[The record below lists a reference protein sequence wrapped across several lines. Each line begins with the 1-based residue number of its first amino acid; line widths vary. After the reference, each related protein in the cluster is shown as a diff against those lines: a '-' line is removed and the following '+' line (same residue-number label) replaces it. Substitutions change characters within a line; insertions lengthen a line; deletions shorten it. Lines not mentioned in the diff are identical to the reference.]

1 MPLPA
6 TRTVTGTYTN
16 PANGEPANGTV
27 ILTPIPVVW
36 TDTSGEQV
44 LAGGDTI
51 PLVGGEFSQPL
62 VTTDADGVEPASG
75 RYWRLEERLDGV
87 PHRTRV
93 FALPL
98 GDGSPI
104 DVTDLVAADPGA
116 AGYTP
121 VEGPAGPAGAQGPI
135 GPAGPTGATGADGAQ
150 GPQGIQGPTGATGA
164 TGPQPPLGG
173 QGAGDAVALRSTDV
187 LLVHKAADE
196 SVASSI
202 TLQDDDHLTL
212 PVVAGG
218 VYALDAF
225 LDVEADPAADI
236 LLGWSAPAGATLSWT
251 ETGISAGNTGNIGSI
266 KQSRLDVATSSAIGI
281 VATGSVVRPAG
292 VLRVGGTAGFLR
304 LRWAQSVSSTTPT
317 VLKGGSWIRLMRSA

>member
-16 PANGEPANGTV
+16 PVTGLPATGTV
-27 ILTPIPVVW
+27 ILSPMPSLW
-36 TDTSGEQV
+36 TDMDGEQI

-51 PLVGGEFSQPL
+51 TLEAGGFSQPL
-62 VTTDADGVEPASG
+62 VTTDADDVEPATG

-87 PHRTRV
+87 HHRTRV

-116 AGYTP
+116 TGYTP
-121 VEGPAGPAGAQGPI
+121 IEGPAGPTGPQGPI

-150 GPQGIQGPTGATGA
+150 GPQGIQGPTGATGP

-173 QGAGDAVALRSTDV
+173 QGTADTTALRSTDI
-187 LLVHKAADE
+187 LLARKTADE
-196 SVASSI
+196 PVTSS
-202 TLQDDDHLTL
+202 TALQDDDHLTL
-212 PVVAGG
+212 PVVAGA
-218 VYALDAF
+218 VYALDCF

-236 LLGWSAPAGATLSWT
+236 VLGWSAPAGAVLSWT
-251 ETGISAGNTGNIGSI
+251 ETGISAGNAGNIGSI
-266 KQSRLDVATSSAIGI
+266 KQSRLDVTASSAVGI
-281 VATGSVVRPAG
+281 VAAGSVVRPAG
-292 VLRVGGTAGFLR
+292 VLRVGGTAGSLR
-304 LRWAQSVSSTTPT
+304 LRWAQSASSTTPT
-317 VLKGGSWIRLMRSA
+317 VLKADSWIRLMRIA